1 MSNQVEI
8 DVVLTGAE
16 EASRGLKGIG
26 ETAGQ
31 MAERFTD
38 ENSKL
43 GEGLGEIAGSVEE
56 LVGSFKEFGE
66 VATTVGKGSKMS
78 MLALVPA
85 VGAVVGAGYALYETF
100 VNISGAAEEAET
112 RTEAMA
118 AAASDLESKLEALAE
133 KGVVPAQKALDDFI
147 RSNLRAQ
154 FSKEILQKQVEK
166 LRNEFTALLEAE
178 QNVEK
183 ARTGQEDFATVLEA
197 GLRGVS
203 ALKVAEEELAETT
216 ADYNKKLKGVIAA
229 HENVLPLIDKAAK
242 LEKNLEENS
251 AEAILARVREN
262 VALVS
267 TLELRQAEIDLTGTQ
282 LKVRQI
288 EINAAKESTL
298 VRAKAN
304 EEDAKALQKLEDK
317 LKARIAEFNQ
327 LNQLSKLTEVQKKNA
342 EAAEDKAAKRSTQRV
357 NNKRIREMAIER
369 QRQADLKKLRQIE
382 LQELMLNGAS
392 ALQIAQERYDD
403 ELAAAGKNQLQ
414 QQIALK
420 RFELE
425 KRRIR
430 LAAGAQADRDN
441 AERARRDEE
450 RFAHAQKLAFESLQ
464 FDLEMQTQRS
474 SIVDELPLF
483 GRLGELQ
490 AQTDQELQVL
500 SMRYDLERQINA
512 QTQSEIT
519 ELTRRET
526 AERTKINADATK
538 AQINLIGE
546 FTAQYAGGLAE
557 AAYNSLLFG
566 ESFSESVGEILI
578 ALGRQ
583 ASIEALMQFAKGTA
597 ALFMPAGQ
605 AIAAGHFKAGG
616 MFLAAAGAAGL
627 AGKSLGGGGG
637 GASAGASP
645 SGAPSVAPTPQREE
659 VESAPMV
666 FNINFSGAVIYD
678 TKRSAE
684 QALADRITS
693 LQNTRRRGAARRG
706 V

>member
-1 MSNQVEI
+1 MC
-8 DVVLTGAE
+8 
-16 EASRGLKGIG
+16 
-26 ETAGQ
+26 
-31 MAERFTD
+31 
-38 ENSKL
+38 
-43 GEGLGEIAGSVEE
+43 
-56 LVGSFKEFGE
+56 
-66 VATTVGKGSKMS
+66 
-78 MLALVPA
+78 
-85 VGAVVGAGYALYETF
+85 
-100 VNISGAAEEAET
+100 
-112 RTEAMA
+112 
-118 AAASDLESKLEALAE
+118 
-133 KGVVPAQKALDDFI
+133 I
-147 RSNLRAQ
+147 RDR
-154 FSKEILQKQVEK
+154 
-166 LRNEFTALLEAE
+166 FTALLEAE

-216 ADYNKKLKGVIAA
+216 VDYNKKLKGVIDA
-229 HENVLPLIDKAAK
+229 HQKVLPLLDKSAK
-242 LEKNLEENS
+242 LEKDLEENS
-251 AEAILARVREN
+251 AEATLARVREN
-262 VALVS
+262 IALVT

-298 VRAKAN
+298 VRAKEN
-304 EEDAKALQKLEDK
+304 EEDAKALKKIEDK

-327 LNQLSKLTEVQKKNA
+327 LDQLAELTKVQKKNT
-342 EAAEDKAAKRSTQRV
+342 EAAENKAAKRSTQRV

-403 ELAAAGKNQLQ
+403 ELEAAGINHLQ

-430 LAAGAQADRDN
+430 LAAGAQTDRDN
-441 AERARRDEE
+441 AERARREEE
-450 RFAHAQKLAFESLQ
+450 RFAHAQKLAFDSLQ
-464 FDLEMQTQRS
+464 FDLEMQTQRA

-490 AQTDQELQVL
+490 AQTDQELQIL
-500 SMRYDLERQINA
+500 SMRYDLERQIHA
-512 QTQSEIT
+512 QTESEIT

-557 AAYNSLLFG
+557 AAYSSLLFG

-578 ALGRQ
+578 ALG
-583 ASIEALMQFAKGTA
+583 L
-597 ALFMPAGQ
+597 
-605 AIAAGHFKAGG
+605 
-616 MFLAAAGAAGL
+616 
-627 AGKSLGGGGG
+627 SLIHI
-637 GASAGASP
+637 SE
-645 SGAPSVAPTPQREE
+645 PTRP
-659 VESAPMV
+659 
-666 FNINFSGAVIYD
+666 Y
-678 TKRSAE
+678 
-684 QALADRITS
+684 
-693 LQNTRRRGAARRG
+693 
-706 V
+706 

>member
-8 DVVLTGAE
+8 DVILTGAE

-43 GEGLGEIAGSVEE
+43 GEGLGEIAGSVEG

-66 VATTVGKGSKMS
+66 VATTVGSGSKMS

-85 VGAVVGAGYALYETF
+85 LGAVVGAGYALYETF
-100 VNISGAAEEAET
+100 INISGAAEEAET

-166 LRNEFTALLEAE
+166 LKNEFTKLLEAE
-178 QNVEK
+178 ENVEK
-183 ARTGQEDFATVLEA
+183 ARTGQAGFGTVLEA
-197 GLRGVS
+197 GARGVS
-203 ALKVAEEELAETT
+203 GVKIAQEDLNKAT
-216 ADYNKKLKGVIAA
+216 AAYNKKLESVINA
-229 HENVLPLIDKAAK
+229 HKRVLPLLDTSAKKEKA
-242 LEKNLEENS
+242 LEENS
-251 AEAILARVREN
+251 AESTLARVKEN
-262 VALVS
+262 IALVH
-267 TLELRQAEIDLTGTQ
+267 TLELRKAEIDLAGTQ

-298 VRAKAN
+298 VRVREN
-304 EEDAKALQKLEDK
+304 EEDAKALKIIEDN

-327 LNQLSKLTEVQKKNA
+327 LDQLNRLTEVRKRNA
-342 EAAEDKAAKRSTQRV
+342 EASENKAAQRSTQRV

-392 ALQIAQERYDD
+392 ALQIAQERYND

-414 QQIALK
+414 QKIALK

-430 LAAGAQADRDN
+430 LAAGAQTDRDN

-450 RFAHAQKLAFESLQ
+450 RFAHAQRLAFESLQ
-464 FDLEMQTQRS
+464 FDLEMQTQKA

-490 AQTDQELQVL
+490 AQTDQEIKVL
-500 SMRYDLERQINA
+500 SMRYDLEKQVNA
-512 QTQSEIT
+512 QTQEEIT

-526 AERTKINADATK
+526 AERTKINADATR
-538 AQINLIGE
+538 AQINLVGE
-546 FTAQYAGGLAE
+546 FASQYAGGLAE
-557 AAYNSLLFG
+557 AAYNNLLFG

-597 ALFMPAGQ
+597 ALFLPAGQ

-616 MFLAAAGAAGL
+616 MFLAAAGAAGA

-645 SGAPSVAPTPQREE
+645 SGSPSVAPTPQREE
-659 VESAPMV
+659 AESAPMV
-666 FNINFSGAVIYD
+666 FNVNFSGAVIYD

-693 LQNTRRRGAARRG
+693 LQNTRRRGAARR

>member
-8 DVVLTGAE
+8 DVILTGAE

-43 GEGLGEIAGSVEE
+43 GEGLGEIAGSVEG

-66 VATTVGKGSKMS
+66 VATTVGSGSKMS

-85 VGAVVGAGYALYETF
+85 LGAVVGAGYALYETF
-100 VNISGAAEEAET
+100 INISGAAEEAET

-166 LRNEFTALLEAE
+166 LKNEFTNLLEAE

-203 ALKVAEEELAETT
+203 AQTIAQEDLNKATT
-216 ADYNKKLKGVIAA
+216 AYNKKLKGVIDA
-229 HENVLPLIDKAAK
+229 HEQVLPLLDASAK
-242 LEKNLEENS
+242 KEKGLEENS
-251 AEAILARVREN
+251 AEATLARVREN
-262 VALVS
+262 IALAT
-267 TLELRQAEIDLTGTQ
+267 TLELRKAEIDLTGTQ

-298 VRAKAN
+298 VRVKEN
-304 EEDAKALQKLEDK
+304 EEDAKALKKIEDN

-327 LNQLSKLTEVQKKNA
+327 LDQLNRLTEVRKRNA
-342 EAAEDKAAKRSTQRV
+342 EAEENKAAKRSTQRV

-392 ALQIAQERYDD
+392 ALQIAQDRYDD

-425 KRRIR
+425 KRRIK

-450 RFAHAQKLAFESLQ
+450 RFAHAQRLAFESLQ
-464 FDLEMQTQRS
+464 FDLEMQTQKAS
-474 SIVDELPLF
+474 LVDELPLF

-490 AQTDQELQVL
+490 AQTDQELKVL
-500 SMRYDLERQINA
+500 SMRYELEKQINA
-512 QTQSEIT
+512 QTQDEIT

-526 AERTKINADATK
+526 AERTKINADATR
-538 AQINLIGE
+538 AQINLVGE
-546 FTAQYAGGLAE
+546 FASQYAGGLAE
-557 AAYNSLLFG
+557 AAYSNLLFG

-616 MFLAAAGAAGL
+616 MFLAAAGAAGI

-645 SGAPSVAPTPQREE
+645 SGSPSVAPTPQREE

-666 FNINFSGAVIYD
+666 FNINFGGAVIYD

-693 LQNTRRRGAARRG
+693 LQNTRRRGAARR